1 MITSVLL
8 FFGGN
13 MKIAFFDAKPY
24 DKKYFDK
31 ANSKYNYSIF
41 YYDTHLSGDTVK
53 LAEGS
58 DVVCAFVND
67 KIDKFVIDK
76 LVEYNVK
83 LIVLRCA
90 GYNNVDIKAAYNR
103 IHIARVPAY
112 SPNAVAEYAVALIL
126 SLSRRI
132 PQSYNRVRDGNF
144 LLNGLV
150 GRNLNGRTAGI
161 VGTGK
166 IGKITALILKGM
178 GMAVIAYDKYPD
190 KNWSEANNIAYCT
203 LEELYRRSDVI
214 SLHSPLTPETHHM
227 INEGAISMM
236 KKDVLIIN
244 TGRGA
249 LIETRALIN
258 ALKAGNI
265 GGAGLDVY
273 EEEDKLFF
281 EDWSNTIIQD
291 DVLARL
297 LTFPNVILTGHQA
310 FLTDEA
316 LSSIASTTLENID
329 QFLNQAKL
337 ENEICYQCTE
347 NGPTVNCSR
356 GKTGFCF

>member
-1 MITSVLL
+1 M
-8 FFGGN
+8 N
-13 MKIAFFDAKPY
+13 IAFFDTKPY
-24 DKKYFDK
+24 DRMYFDDVNKKYNF
-31 ANSKYNYSIF
+31 SIT
-41 YYDTHLSGDTVK
+41 YYDTHLKNDTVK
-53 LAEGS
+53 LADGS
-58 DVVCAFVND
+58 DVVCVFVND
-67 KIDKFVIDK
+67 KIDKNVINK

-83 LIVLRCA
+83 LIALRCA
-90 GYNNVDIKAAYNR
+90 GYNNIDIKAAYGQ
-103 IHIARVPAY
+103 IHIVRVPAY

-126 SLSRRI
+126 SLMRRI

-178 GMAVIAYDKYPD
+178 GMSIIAYDKYPD
-190 KNWSEANNIAYCT
+190 KKWSEENNISYCA
-203 LEELYRRSDVI
+203 LDELYQKSDVI
-214 SLHSPLTPETHHM
+214 SLHSPLTPETYHM
-227 INEGAISMM
+227 INDKALSMM

-249 LIETRALIN
+249 LIETKSLIK
-258 ALKAGNI
+258 ALKTRSI

-273 EEEDKLFF
+273 EEEEKIFF

-297 LTFPNVILTGHQA
+297 ITFPNVILTGHQA

-316 LSSIASTTLENID
+316 LTAIANTTLENID
-329 QFLNQAKL
+329 LFMNSVQNSALNQAKPV
-337 ENEICYQCTE
+337 NEICYQCVDT
-347 NGPTVNCSR
+347 GPTMDCNR
-356 GKTGFCF
+356 GKTGKCF